1 MSMLFQSRRDQPN
14 AFAFSLK
21 TFTCLLLALL
31 LLYNPFITFLH
42 SHSGLTIHHPPSN
55 RSTVGSSELQ
65 HFSPVGKSLKAAVS
79 TVVCLGEIRMA
90 VAEHDY
96 PESIESSSIPVS
108 LPEFSSNLWFR
119 PPPSA

>member
-1 MSMLFQSRRDQPN
+1 MWMLFQSRRDQSS
-14 AFAFSLK
+14 ACAFSLK
-21 TFTCLLLALL
+21 ALASFLLALL
-31 LLYNPFITFLH
+31 LLYNPFIALLH

-79 TVVCLGEIRMA
+79 PVVCLGEFQMA

-96 PESIESSSIPVS
+96 PEPIESSSIPVS